1 MALTAKR
8 IEKWFKNHN
17 IPYNKRD
24 NNIWAVNKNYD
35 HKKPTLLL
43 NSHHDTVFPNKAY
56 TRDPFKADIIDG
68 KLFGLGSNDA
78 GGSLVSLITLFTH
91 YYEYENPAYNLLMV
105 ASAEEEIAG
114 KKFFFSNI
122 GNNHLCI
129 EKKSIERLNLDDL
142 YKGLDAT
149 LKKFDINLSIF
160 KKNQDDIQIRTYE
173 NGVGETLSCGSAS
186 LCVATKFLNQNQSKL
201 KVSSMGGELR
211 FKLDKNGILM
221 SGPASFSYK
230 GNINE

>member
-1 MALTAKR
+1 MCLNGIRCGARYIWDNSLHPLSPIKIQTKTKNILCSLKKKDVSVL
-8 IEKWFKNHN
+8 IEEPSK
-17 IPYNKRD
+17 IRVPREID
-24 NNIWAVNKNYD
+24 
-35 HKKPTLLL
+35 KKIE
-43 NSHHDTVFPNKAY
+43 A
-56 TRDPFKADIIDG
+56 
-68 KLFGLGSNDA
+68 
-78 GGSLVSLITLFTH
+78 
-91 YYEYENPAYNLLMV
+91 
-105 ASAEEEIAG
+105 IAG